1 MIYNAEYKNLPTLD
15 ELVDNLNYALA
26 QQPVLHLNPLE
37 RLVQRRDCFVVT
49 RLMSGRYSLKPNIGF
64 SKALFRGESCVH
76 PTCKPVFSR
85 NWKDRCT
92 VENIKRN
99 EFELLINSHPIYQLF
114 RDGIQLTDRF
124 RLRMENPYGIAMSYG
139 FPTQLLSLT
148 SDINIASFFA
158 VTEYDETTQKY
169 KPIDNSGS
177 QKKGILYVFNLMAPF
192 GLIPG
197 LSTVGLQPF
206 VRPGLQKEF
215 AINLSKDADFK
226 DHQFTVGFVFKHDNN
241 ISQRIFNQ
249 FQQGETL
256 CPHDDL
262 LAPKAHK
269 ILESNEVSQA
279 ALERNIRQNPHD
291 NLKRIEKE
299 LRDNGITISNRAHL
313 TFTDEELSYIYNNPT
328 DYWMNFCK
336 DIEFGGK
343 DAGKLKDLLLSIP
356 QKEEYKK
363 YFNSTNNI

>member
-1 MIYNAEYKNLPTLD
+1 MIYNAEYNNLPTLD

-64 SKALFRGESCVH
+64 SKALFRGESYVYS
-76 PTCKPVFSR
+76 TCKSVFSR

-99 EFELLINSHPIYQLF
+99 EFELLMNSHPIYQLF

-124 RLRMENPYGIAMSYG
+124 RLRMYNPYGIAMSYG

-148 SDINIASFFA
+148 SDIKIASFFA
-158 VTEYDETTQKY
+158 VTEFDATEQKY
-169 KPIDNSGS
+169 KPIDNSDNT
-177 QKKGILYVFNLMAPF
+177 KTGILYVFNLMAPF

-215 AINLSKDADFK
+215 AINLPKDDDFK
-226 DHQFTVGFVFKHDNN
+226 DHQFTVGFVFKHDNA
-241 ISQRIFNQ
+241 ISKRIFNQ
-249 FQQGETL
+249 FHQGEAL
-256 CPHDDL
+256 RPHNDI
-262 LAPKAHK
+262 LALRAQQ
-269 ILESNEVSQA
+269 ILESKEVSQA
-279 ALERNIRQNPHD
+279 ALERNLRQNPND
-291 NLKRIEKE
+291 NQGKIEKE
-299 LRDNGITISNRAHL
+299 LEDNDIAIVKKEHPAFTI
-313 TFTDEELSYIYNNPT
+313 EELSYIYSNPT
-328 DYWMNFCK
+328 DYWMDFCK
-336 DIEFGGK
+336 NIEFGGK
-343 DAGKLKDLLLSIP
+343 DADKLKDLLLNVP

-363 YFNSTNNI
+363 YFQPH